1 MQTFT
6 TIATAREWVEQAKIQ
21 QKTIALVPTM
31 GNLHA
36 GHLYLVDQA
45 RRHADA
51 VGASI
56 FVNPMQFGSGEDFDH
71 YPRTLAEDCEKLM
84 QQGVDFVFT
93 PEVSEL
99 YPHGTETHTTV
110 TVPNLANRWCGAT
123 RPGHFAGVATVILK
137 LFHILEPQVAC
148 FGEKDFQQLRVVE
161 RMVEDLLLPIRI
173 LSIHTVRESDGL
185 AMSSRNQY
193 LNKDERAIAPLF
205 YQTLQKL
212 AETIKLKNKSFRT
225 LEQETTVSLEQA
237 GFTVDYIA
245 VCSKKDLTRA
255 EGVGSL
261 CIVLAAVYLGK
272 TRLIDNVQC

>member
-6 TIATAREWVEQAKIQ
+6 TIATARRWVEQTKIQ

-36 GHLYLVDQA
+36 GHLYLADQA

-51 VGASI
+51 VGVSI

-93 PEVSEL
+93 PEVSEF

-123 RPGHFAGVATVILK
+123 RPGHFVGVATVILK

-193 LNKDERAIAPLF
+193 LSKDERVIAPLF

-212 AETIKLKNKSFRT
+212 AEAIQLKNKSFRT

-245 VCSKKDLTRA
+245 VCNRKDLTRA